1 MLSKPKTKG
10 AFDSFTPNGI
20 IIPKREKPRHS
31 YQKEDNQPNTLQK
44 ETTVLGIIQIMCC
57 LLISSLG
64 AILVSAPYSSHFK
77 PTTSTILMSGYP
89 FVAATCAMSTL
100 TASAASSLAAGAGL
114 FLLADS
120 LVALETASRPCDSER
135 EYLSSLPYSGYYYST
150 YEFKDCLLA
159 SVSLTG
165 VLVVMLIFTVLEL
178 LTATYAS
185 ILWWKQLYSK
195 NPGSTFSM
203 PQSQG
208 HIQHVKNPSR
218 SCIGVTPQKK
228 KEKARAPGKVW
239 LDFPEISATLDAE
252 RNL

>member
-31 YQKEDNQPNTLQK
+31 YQKEDNPPNTLQK
-44 ETTVLGIIQIMCC
+44 ETTVLGFAITGSLSII
-57 LLISSLG
+57 
-64 AILVSAPYSSHFK
+64 
-77 PTTSTILMSGYP
+77 SGKKATMP
-89 FVAATCAMSTL
+89 FAMSTL

-120 LVALETASRPCDSER
+120 LVALETASRQCDSER

-178 LTATYAS
+178 LMATYAS

-208 HIQHVKNPSR
+208 HIQHVNPSR
-218 SCIGVTPQKK
+218 SCIG
-228 KEKARAPGKVW
+228 
-239 LDFPEISATLDAE
+239 
-252 RNL
+252 

>member
-44 ETTVLGIIQIMCC
+44 ETTVLGFAITGSLSII
-57 LLISSLG
+57 
-64 AILVSAPYSSHFK
+64 
-77 PTTSTILMSGYP
+77 SGKKATMP
-89 FVAATCAMSTL
+89 FAMSTL